1 MILQTEFARL
11 KEDSLKIFNFLAQM
25 EKFKKIGKVHRIG
38 QNAELDTLK
47 RIIDKGPEPD
57 VVKKELVE
65 IQYKMGVIRKKLKKL
80 GPYGKMQLEAAKKIH
95 QDDSSSESEEDKSVE
110 NVDAADTD
118 EKESKSSSE
127 GFKKLAKELSEAS
140 SVQKPIKFQKVV
152 LTDSDESS
160 RSDLSGSE
168 SDNQ

>member
-25 EKFKKIGKVHRIG
+25 EKFKKLGKVHRIG

-57 VVKKELVE
+57 AVKKELVE

-80 GPYGKMQLEAAKKIH
+80 GPYGKMQLEASKKIH

-110 NVDAADTD
+110 NVDVDTD

-127 GFKKLAKELSEAS
+127 EFKKL
-140 SVQKPIKFQKVV
+140 
-152 LTDSDESS
+152 
-160 RSDLSGSE
+160 
-168 SDNQ
+168 

>member
-25 EKFKKIGKVHRIG
+25 EKFKKLGKVHRIG
-38 QNAELDTLK
+38 QNAELDMLK

-95 QDDSSSESEEDKSVE
+95 QDDSSSESEVYKSVD
-110 NVDAADTD
+110 NVDVDTD
-118 EKESKSSSE
+118 EKESNSSSDE
-127 GFKKLAKELSEAS
+127 FKKL
-140 SVQKPIKFQKVV
+140 
-152 LTDSDESS
+152 
-160 RSDLSGSE
+160 
-168 SDNQ
+168 

>member
-1 MILQTEFARL
+1 MQTEFARL

-25 EKFKKIGKVHRIG
+25 DKFKKMGKVVRIG

-80 GPYGKMQLEAAKKIH
+80 GPYGKMQLEAAKKIQ
-95 QDDSSSESEEDKSVE
+95 QDDSSSESKEEKSAEIAVS
-110 NVDAADTD
+110 DTD

-140 SVQKPIKFQKVV
+140 SFQKPIKFQKVV
-152 LTDSDESS
+152 LADSDESS
-160 RSDLSGSE
+160 RDDISGSE

>member
-25 EKFKKIGKVHRIG
+25 EKFKKLGKVHRIG

-110 NVDAADTD
+110 NFDVDTD

-127 GFKKLAKELSEAS
+127 EFKKL
-140 SVQKPIKFQKVV
+140 
-152 LTDSDESS
+152 
-160 RSDLSGSE
+160 
-168 SDNQ
+168 